1 MFGSKREKRYDK
13 DQVTN
18 MGRERQDMLVDDG
31 VTLDKVFSGVV
42 WADRP
47 IEHGAWIDAVT
58 AIRAGI
64 REGRTDFVLT
74 GDRQVGKTT
83 LARWSEHEFGER
95 LQVVQVGQ
103 PFRRPTDKAPVPVF
117 LRPLTPTELSA
128 FLAECLRR
136 WDLPPAMLS
145 PRAARRIVR
154 LADGRVG
161 IARALFVDAATRA
174 ADRGARRVTPREIG
188 PVDASLGHEADPAS
202 ARPAHARRRWIAVGG
217 ALAGVA
223 VVGAAVLFLVG
234 APHRSDGSRGLA
246 SPSGQEEALMVVP
259 TVPAPGPA
267 PSPDTSTVAPLP
279 PLPRAVEA
287 PPPTI
292 TFRAPPPVPPA
303 QPTPRPAAAP
313 SPAAPGS
320 KAPASKASASAA
332 PAPAAP
338 ASAAP
343 TSTASTSAAPTP
355 ADIKPVMHAEVLGPV
370 TGKDAASYANPPLTV
385 AIRFARGSE
394 AARVAAQ
401 DLVRRLGSLGIAVDP
416 PSEAASSIRTAMT
429 YAYDEDRPAV
439 ARLQTALGDALGN
452 TPPVLVV
459 PPSLRPDAARPGSV
473 EITIAG
479 QGEKS

>member
-1 MFGSKREKRYDK
+1 
-13 DQVTN
+13 
-18 MGRERQDMLVDDG
+18 MLVDDG

-154 LADGRVG
+154 LSDGRVG

-174 ADRGARRVTPREIG
+174 AERGAKRVTPREIG
-188 PVDASLGHEADPAS
+188 PVDASLGQEADPAA
-202 ARPAHARRRWIAVGG
+202 ARPGAAGRRWIAIGG
-217 ALAGVA
+217 ALAGLA
-223 VVGAAVLFLVG
+223 VVGAAALFLFG
-234 APHRSDGSRGLA
+234 GPHRPDLVGGPHRADGSRGFPP
-246 SPSGQEEALMVVP
+246 PSGQEEALMVVP
-259 TVPAPGPA
+259 TVPAPSPA
-267 PSPDTSTVAPLP
+267 PSPDGSTVAPP
-279 PLPRAVEA
+279 PPPPRTAAEA
-287 PPPTI
+287 PTPTI
-292 TFRAPPPVPPA
+292 TFRAPPPAAPA
-303 QPTPRPAAAP
+303 QLAPQPAAAP
-313 SPAAPGS
+313 IPAAP
-320 KAPASKASASAA
+320 APAA

-338 ASAAP
+338 ASKAP
-343 TSTASTSAAPTP
+343 ASTASTSAVPTP
-355 ADIKPVMHAEVLGPV
+355 AASVPQMKSGASGPIA
-370 TGKDAASYANPPLTV
+370 GGDSPSYANPPLTV

-394 AARVAAQ
+394 TARVTAQ
-401 DLVRRLGSLGIAVDP
+401 ELARRLGSLGIAVDP

-439 ARLQTALGDALGN
+439 ARLRTALGDALGN

-473 EITIAG
+473 EISIAG